1 MQSIF
6 WPSIRI
12 GEKYDIKGCLLG
24 RYEPNISAD
33 DDVVQKDGNFHGTPL
48 NFGQYQSWLLEQIN
62 RDVEFLRSHG
72 IVDYSLLVGI
82 QRSLN
87 WKSFHLQRLS
97 VAEVVTSFK
106 RSSIGFANDAA
117 HEIRSASARK
127 RKQTIQNGRT
137 LAADSSHTVEESGSK
152 TSPPRPASKVSAPL
166 ERRHSTSSFLSEL
179 INDTKETDFV
189 TANRLTATAATAPQ
203 QIILKPLKPKKVKH
217 MKVRQVTFSRSV
229 SESRYT
235 PPASTSPTPSLH
247 FQIHSQASPSPLS
260 SPSHRTAEI
269 STKKPS
275 EESGNTS
282 FHSPGISPLVEQIN
296 QQLSFSPDPKTD
308 DWEANPDLIEY
319 APRTVDGQTA
329 DESIIYDWHKL
340 DDFMAIEHRRLLPD
354 TPNAVHILD
363 GPGNRYY
370 LGIVDIFTPY
380 GFRQRLGGL
389 GKTLLLCGS
398 NHSSAGPDK
407 YAKRLLNFLEDHLC

>member
-166 ERRHSTSSFLSEL
+166 ERRHSTSSFL
-179 INDTKETDFV
+179 
-189 TANRLTATAATAPQ
+189 R
-203 QIILKPLKPKKVKH
+203 
-217 MKVRQVTFSRSV
+217 
-229 SESRYT
+229 
-235 PPASTSPTPSLH
+235 
-247 FQIHSQASPSPLS
+247 
-260 SPSHRTAEI
+260 
-269 STKKPS
+269 
-275 EESGNTS
+275 
-282 FHSPGISPLVEQIN
+282 ISPLVEQIN